1 MAKYRE
7 ILRISS
13 MGISEWNI
21 ADSYGIFK
29 KTVNHVLKYTK
40 ELSISWPL
48 DVNDTD
54 VVLADKLFLSA
65 Q

>member
-1 MAKYRE
+1 
-7 ILRISS
+7 